1 MTYWARFSNNRVSI
15 QLGFYLLEIDV
26 VQSIDV
32 QWRYNG
38 IIVMMR
44 VYFLFYSIMGHAMTI
59 TLLYRNRW
67 LILRRFTRDNIKNN
81 TGNVIIIRTR
91 IVIII
96 IIVIYAKLKN
106 LYSSGDNFITK
117 ILFGRARSNRGFVMN
132 QIFVTD
138 DDATRQQLISRRPI
152 DGWYEGSA
160 LSLRRLS
167 NEVEEQIV
175 RLNNA
180 P

>member
-1 MTYWARFSNNRVSI
+1 MV
-15 QLGFYLLEIDV
+15 
-26 VQSIDV
+26 
-32 QWRYNG
+32 
-38 IIVMMR
+38 MR

-59 TLLYRNRW
+59 TLLYRNR
-67 LILRRFTRDNIKNN
+67 RFDSATVYTGQYNI
-81 TGNVIIIRTR
+81 GNVIIIRIR
-91 IVIII
+91 IVIIII

-117 ILFGRARSNRGFVMN
+117 ILFDRARSNHGFVMN
-132 QIFVTD
+132 RIFITD
-138 DDATRQQLISRRPI
+138 DVTRQRLISRRPI

>member
-1 MTYWARFSNNRVSI
+1 
-15 QLGFYLLEIDV
+15 V
-26 VQSIDV
+26 V
-32 QWRYNG
+32 
-38 IIVMMR
+38 MR
-44 VYFLFYSIMGHAMTI
+44 VYFSFYSIMGHAMTI
-59 TLLYRNRW
+59 TLLYRNR
-67 LILRRFTRDNIKNN
+67 RFDFATVYTGQYN
-81 TGNVIIIRTR
+81 TGNVIIIRIR
-91 IVIII
+91 IVIIIII

-132 QIFVTD
+132 RIFITD
-138 DDATRQQLISRRPI
+138 DVTRQRLISRRPI

-167 NEVEEQIV
+167 NEVEQQIV